1 MNDTLRV
8 FVAED
13 EPLVSLMLED
23 ILVDLGANVSVVA
36 ANLSDALTAADEVDV
51 DCALL
56 DMNLHGERAD
66 PVAACLNK
74 RGIPFAILSGGEIE
88 ARELG
93 AVVFVPKPYRYE
105 DIERA
110 LNAINRQISEQDT
123 RGV

>member
-1 MNDTLRV
+1 MNNTLRV

-13 EPLVSLMLED
+13 EPLVAMMLED

-36 ANLSDALTAADEVDV
+36 ANLPDALTAAEEVDV

-66 PVAACLNK
+66 PVAGCLNK

-88 ARELG
+88 AKELG
-93 AVVFVPKPYRYE
+93 AVVFVPKPYRFE

-110 LNAINRQISEQDT
+110 IDALNLKIGE
-123 RGV
+123 RGRDGS